1 MMIRKDSVPN
11 NNDPLL
17 NFAWFCRHFHPH
29 HPVVSLQVVK
39 PADIPPKED
48 PEAPV
53 CVVTGAIAKG
63 SIEVDYNDANYC
75 IGNYP
80 LSAALTCAKVTSAFE
95 EAWGVF

>member
-1 MMIRKDSVPN
+1 MTRKDSVPN
-11 NNDPLL
+11 SNDLLL
-17 NFAWFCRHFHPH
+17 NYAWFCRHFHPH
-29 HPVVSLQVVK
+29 AVVPLQVVK

-53 CVVTGAIAKG
+53 CVVIGAIAKG
-63 SIEVDYNDANYC
+63 SIEVDYTDANYC

>member
-1 MMIRKDSVPN
+1 M
-11 NNDPLL
+11 
-17 NFAWFCRHFHPH
+17 
-29 HPVVSLQVVK
+29 K
-39 PADIPPKED
+39 PAEIPPKED

-53 CVVTGAIAKG
+53 CVVIGAIAKG